1 MSLIQDVESVCLTLF
16 PKSRVQE
23 FLPYFEETFQYGGI
37 TTALRAAMFVGQ
49 VGVECEGFQTFSEK
63 LGYSAQ
69 RLTEVWPS
77 RFRFARPGEEAM
89 EIFADKKRN
98 PTFYDYDPVK
108 LANFVYGS
116 REGNR
121 SEKYGDGYRFRG
133 RGPKQITFANNY
145 LAFTKDMVGILDI
158 DFIKN
163 PDALLVPRNGMYG
176 ATWFWKVNRLSI
188 PTDRNKKTSV
198 KEVTLI
204 VNNGL
209 NKLAERTK
217 IFNKTLSLLS

>member
-1 MSLIQDVESVCLTLF
+1 MILIQNVAAACITLF
-16 PKSRVQE
+16 PNSRVAE
-23 FLPYFEETFQYGGI
+23 FLPYFEETFQYAEI
-37 TTALRAAMFVGQ
+37 TTPVRAAMFVGQ
-49 VGVECEGFQTFSEK
+49 VGVECDGFKVFSEK

-69 RLTEVWPS
+69 RLTEVWPG
-77 RFRFARPGEEAM
+77 RFRFARAGEEHL

-145 LAFTKDMVGILDI
+145 LALTRAMAGILDI

-163 PDALLVPRNGMYG
+163 PDALLVPKNGIYG
-176 ATWFWKVNRLSI
+176 ATWFWKANRLNV
-188 PTDRNKKTSV
+188 PADRKRV
-198 KEVTLI
+198 KDATQI
-204 VNNGL
+204 VNGGL

-217 IFNKTLSLLS
+217 LFNKTLSLLS